1 MSKLDSMRK
10 VVNGLTTQERAASA
24 VPDYVLGQELQA
36 EFRLLFSLEI
46 SLEMD
51 NTLTPEERAARMQAI
66 ERDLAASKTPERL
79 EQERRFYRKYN
90 AAGAKEILLQRLAR
104 LRDEESRT
112 NTE

>member
-10 VVNGLTTQERAASA
+10 VVGSLAEQERARTIM
-24 VPDYVLGQELQA
+24 PDYVLGQELQA
-36 EFRLLFSLEI
+36 EFRLLFGLEI
-46 SLEMD
+46 ALETD
-51 NTLTPEERAARMQAI
+51 TTLTPEERTARMQAI

-104 LRDEESRT
+104 LCEEESRT